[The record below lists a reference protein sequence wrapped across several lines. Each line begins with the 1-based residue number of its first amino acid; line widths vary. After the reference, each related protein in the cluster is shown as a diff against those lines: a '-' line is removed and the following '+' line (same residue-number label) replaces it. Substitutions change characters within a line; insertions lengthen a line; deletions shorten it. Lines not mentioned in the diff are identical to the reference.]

1 LTCVQSEVLQ
11 TVVDEFANLSS
22 ETTNAFIFKEN
33 GETVASDR
41 VTTEDQT
48 KSVVTSFTN
57 LSLQSDII
65 GGLENLSI
73 RGATSQIQVA
83 AIENLYLATVSSR
96 EADPKIINSLTHV
109 LVPTIVKLLNQQI
122 TKEEQL
128 TEEKLEIPKEPE
140 IELKE
145 EEAPFDEIPQAP
157 EVEITEESVDEI
169 IKEPEVEFMEHEEPA
184 DDAVLSE
191 EESTMD
197 DSSEEES
204 SSEPLLPEPPINQ
217 LMVEKIKGF
226 RAPAD
231 TVRVDSEVI
240 AKWTELYDEKEL
252 LISIQTLEGK
262 ETTCKFKPL
271 KDSRS
276 NAKGIIQIPEKIL
289 QILEVTKGQLVM
301 VSPEIDTSGER

>member
-1 LTCVQSEVLQ
+1 MLQ

-22 ETTNAFIFKEN
+22 ETTSVFIFNEN
-33 GETVASDR
+33 GETIASDR

-73 RGATSQIQVA
+73 QGATSQIQIA
-83 AIENLYLATVSSR
+83 AIENLYLAMVSSR
-96 EADPKIINSLTHV
+96 EADVKIIDSLTHV
-109 LVPTIVKLLNQQI
+109 LVPTIVKLLNQQL
-122 TKEEQL
+122 TKEDQL
-128 TEEKLEIPKEPE
+128 AEESLEIPKEPE

-145 EEAPFDEIPQAP
+145 EEAPVDEIPQ
-157 EVEITEESVDEI
+157 ELEIEATEE
-169 IKEPEVEFMEHEEPA
+169 EEPV
-184 DDAVLSE
+184 DDAVLPE

-197 DSSEEES
+197 DSSSEEES

-226 RAPAD
+226 RVPAD

-262 ETTCKFKPL
+262 ETTCKFRPL

-276 NAKGIIQIPEKIL
+276 NAKGIIQIPERIL

>member
-1 LTCVQSEVLQ
+1 VLQ

-22 ETTNAFIFKEN
+22 ETTSVFIFNEN
-33 GETVASDR
+33 GETIASDR

-73 RGATSQIQVA
+73 QGATSQFQIA
-83 AIENLYLATVSSR
+83 AIENLYLAMVSSR
-96 EADPKIINSLTHV
+96 EADVKIIDSLTHV
-109 LVPTIVKLLNQQI
+109 LVPTIVKLLNQQL
-122 TKEEQL
+122 TKEDQL
-128 TEEKLEIPKEPE
+128 AEESLEIPKEPE

-145 EEAPFDEIPQAP
+145 EEAPVDEIPQ
-157 EVEITEESVDEI
+157 ELEIEATEE
-169 IKEPEVEFMEHEEPA
+169 EEPV
-184 DDAVLSE
+184 DDAVLPE

-197 DSSEEES
+197 DSSSEEES

-226 RAPAD
+226 RVPAD

-262 ETTCKFKPL
+262 ETTCKFRPL

-276 NAKGIIQIPEKIL
+276 NAKGIIQIPERIL

>member
-11 TVVDEFANLSS
+11 TVVDEFANISS
-22 ETTNAFIFKEN
+22 ETTNVFIFNEN

-83 AIENLYLATVSSR
+83 TIENLYLATVSSR

-109 LVPTIVKLLNQQI
+109 LIPTIVKLINEQI

-128 TEEKLEIPKEPE
+128 AEEKLEIPKEPE

-169 IKEPEVEFMEHEEPA
+169 PKEPEVEFMEQEEPA
-184 DDAVLSE
+184 DDAVLPE

-226 RAPAD
+226 RVPAD

>member
-1 LTCVQSEVLQ
+1 MTCVQSEVLQ

-22 ETTNAFIFKEN
+22 ETTSVFIFNEN
-33 GETVASDR
+33 GETIASDR

-73 RGATSQIQVA
+73 QGATSQIQIA
-83 AIENLYLATVSSR
+83 AIENLYLAMVSSR
-96 EADPKIINSLTHV
+96 EADVKIIDSLTHV
-109 LVPTIVKLLNQQI
+109 LVPTIVKLLNQQL
-122 TKEEQL
+122 TKEDQL
-128 TEEKLEIPKEPE
+128 AEESLEIPKEPE

-145 EEAPFDEIPQAP
+145 EEAPVDEIPQ
-157 EVEITEESVDEI
+157 ELEIEATEE
-169 IKEPEVEFMEHEEPA
+169 EEPV
-184 DDAVLSE
+184 DDAVLPE

-197 DSSEEES
+197 DSSSEEES

-226 RAPAD
+226 RVPAD

-262 ETTCKFKPL
+262 ETTCKFRPL

-276 NAKGIIQIPEKIL
+276 NAKGIIQIPERIL

>member
-1 LTCVQSEVLQ
+1 VLQ

-22 ETTNAFIFKEN
+22 ETTSVFIFNEN
-33 GETVASDR
+33 GETIASDR

-73 RGATSQIQVA
+73 QGATSQIQIA
-83 AIENLYLATVSSR
+83 AIENLYLAMVSSR
-96 EADPKIINSLTHV
+96 EADVKIIDSLTHV
-109 LVPTIVKLLNQQI
+109 LVPTIVKLLNQQL
-122 TKEEQL
+122 TKEDQL
-128 TEEKLEIPKEPE
+128 AEESLEIPKEPE

-145 EEAPFDEIPQAP
+145 EEAPVDEIPQ
-157 EVEITEESVDEI
+157 ELEIEATEE
-169 IKEPEVEFMEHEEPA
+169 EEPV
-184 DDAVLSE
+184 DDAVLPE

-197 DSSEEES
+197 DSSSEEES

-226 RAPAD
+226 RVPAD

-262 ETTCKFKPL
+262 ETTCKFRPL

-276 NAKGIIQIPEKIL
+276 NAKGIIQIPERIL

>member
-22 ETTNAFIFKEN
+22 ETTSVFIFNEN
-33 GETVASDR
+33 GETIASDR

-73 RGATSQIQVA
+73 QGATSQIQIA
-83 AIENLYLATVSSR
+83 AIENLYLAMVSSR
-96 EADPKIINSLTHV
+96 EADVKIIDSLTHV
-109 LVPTIVKLLNQQI
+109 LVPTIVKLLNQQL
-122 TKEEQL
+122 TKEDQL
-128 TEEKLEIPKEPE
+128 AEESLEIPKEPE

-145 EEAPFDEIPQAP
+145 EEAPVDEIPQ
-157 EVEITEESVDEI
+157 ELEIEATEE
-169 IKEPEVEFMEHEEPA
+169 EEPV
-184 DDAVLSE
+184 DDAVLPE

-197 DSSEEES
+197 DSSSEEES

-226 RAPAD
+226 RVPAD

-262 ETTCKFKPL
+262 ETTCKFRPL

-276 NAKGIIQIPEKIL
+276 NAKGIIQIPERIL